1 MVVVMLM
8 VTVVVGC
15 VWGGVGGCRCVL
27 ELERQG
33 KVCMYIENE
42 VGLGGTSGLKSQ
54 LTLYFHWRKKKHSNI
69 QNQNKQTFK
78 DRSFAPIYFLN
89 IIRWTGEFS

>member
-1 MVVVMLM
+1 M
-8 VTVVVGC
+8 C
-15 VWGGVGGCRCVL
+15 VGGVGGCRCVL

-54 LTLYFHWRKKKHSNI
+54 LTLYFHWRKKTLKHSKSEQANFYRPVICTNI
-69 QNQNKQTFK
+69 FPK
-78 DRSFAPIYFLN
+78 YY
-89 IIRWTGEFS
+89 

>member
-1 MVVVMLM
+1 M
-8 VTVVVGC
+8 C
-15 VWGGVGGCRCVL
+15 VGVGGCRCVL

-54 LTLYFHWRKKKHSNI
+54 LTLYFHWRKKKPLKHSKSEQAN
-69 QNQNKQTFK
+69 F
-78 DRSFAPIYFLN
+78 
-89 IIRWTGEFS
+89 